1 MSETLVLVDDDPM
14 FTDALSLN
22 LEGDGYT
29 VVNHIDP
36 KAALAALTAGEPPA
50 AALLIVDWQM
60 PGMTGAALVKALRE
74 ANVAIPAIFLTS
86 HADPVYEE
94 TALAQGAVDFVD
106 KTRGYSILKRRIDLA
121 LNHARGPARG
131 AERGALAGSDDSVG
145 ALVLDDAAA
154 RATWQGKPVDL
165 TLGEF
170 RIVARLAGKPGHP
183 QDPRTLYDLV
193 RGHGFQAGQGEEGY
207 RTNVR
212 AFMKRI
218 RQKFRAIDPDFDRI
232 ETRAGL
238 GYLWLP
244 ADRDAGA

>member
-1 MSETLVLVDDDPM
+1 MSHTLVLVDDDPL
-14 FTDALSLN
+14 FSDALSLN
-22 LEGDGYT
+22 LEGDGFT
-29 VVNHIDP
+29 VVNFTDP
-36 KAALAALTAGEPPA
+36 KEALAHLTGDAPTDAALM
-50 AALLIVDWQM
+50 IVDWQM
-60 PGMTGAALVKALRE
+60 PGMTGPVLVKALR
-74 ANVAIPAIFLTS
+74 AADVPLPAIFLTS

-94 TALAQGAVDFVD
+94 TALSQGAIDFID

-121 LNHARGPARG
+121 LAHSAGTGEDDEDG
-131 AERGALAGSDDSVG
+131 ASPGR
-145 ALVLDDAAA
+145 LVLDDAAA
-154 RATWQGKPVDL
+154 RATWHGKPVDL

-170 RIVARLAGKPGHP
+170 RIVACLAGRPGRP

-193 RGHGFQAGQGEEGY
+193 RGHGFQAGQGEDGY

-218 RQKFRAIDPDFDRI
+218 RQKFRSIDPDFDRI

-244 ADRDAGA
+244 ADEGPAP

>member
-1 MSETLVLVDDDPM
+1 MSVTLVLVDDDPM

-29 VVNHIDP
+29 VVNHTDP
-36 KAALAALTAGEPPA
+36 KAALAALTAPDAPA
-50 AALLIVDWQM
+50 VALLIVDWQM
-60 PGMTGAALVKALRE
+60 PGMNGAGLVKALRE
-74 ANVAIPAIFLTS
+74 AAVTVPAIFLTS

-94 TALAQGAVDFVD
+94 TALAQGAIDFVD

-121 LNHARGPARG
+121 LNHARGG
-131 AERGALAGSDDSVG
+131 ERGAGADGSPGD
-145 ALVLDDAAA
+145 LVLDEAAA
-154 RATWQGKPVDL
+154 RAMWQGRPVDL

-244 ADRDAGA
+244 ADQDASA